1 MTGAQSERD
10 LPVVGRIPD
19 AKTAPDADALGDLHE
34 RLIQK
39 RNLLQ
44 KMASE
49 TRGSTERSRLLGKAE
64 GVDLALSFIEEMRR
78 GA

>member
-1 MTGAQSERD
+1 MT
-10 LPVVGRIPD
+10 PD
-19 AKTAPDADALGDLHE
+19 YAALTDLHE

-49 TRGSTERSRLLGKAE
+49 ARGSNERNRLMGKAE
-64 GVDLALSFIEEMRR
+64 GVDLALSFIEETRR
-78 GA
+78 GIDFGEVS